1 MPRPAIL
8 LQTKE
13 SALRDGR
20 FSVALS
26 AKAEIW
32 DDELFVKASLEV
44 KWMWLLKKCKRKHYD
59 LRYALSKWVEK
70 EFGAE
75 FVDEALNKYDKI
87 NSGIPIGGFVETAAF
102 IDMIETVKTEMER
115 R

>member
-1 MPRPAIL
+1 MDGGCVLSRQSIL

-26 AKAEIW
+26 AKEEIW

-44 KWMWLLKKCKRKHYD
+44 
-59 LRYALSKWVEK
+59 
-70 EFGAE
+70 
-75 FVDEALNKYDKI
+75 
-87 NSGIPIGGFVETAAF
+87 
-102 IDMIETVKTEMER
+102 R
-115 R
+115 RDG